1 MPLGTALSFA
11 VTGTVFYDDIPNFR
25 AAFEKLMVAQAIFV
39 GFVFALFNIIMREN
53 PDVPPSKVATVPH
66 EHLHFGKAFRALKDN
81 TNFLLL
87 TLAFALP
94 AGSFTTLGNLLSN
107 LFDPFGYSQ
116 SELSFICLK
125 LLLAGVVGTILFGAI
140 IDRTQKF
147 KLSVYFIT
155 MTMCVSTVVTI
166 YLLYYHPEN
175 KVGFVT
181 MLTLVGFFCTAYI
194 PICICFGAELTF
206 PLQPALVNGTLGM
219 IASGSG
225 FLLSGL
231 GALLNH
237 EGQYDDLYSPD
248 ELIMKR
254 RQRACT
260 VMFMLAITALMAFV
274 ISLFIEEDLKRYR
287 YAEEAK
293 EEERKLAEE
302 IVEGTSQNGN
312 RTDL

>member
-11 VTGTVFYDDIPNFR
+11 VTGTVFYDGVPDFR
-25 AAFEKLMVAQAIFV
+25 RQFEKLMVAQAIFV
-39 GFVFALFNIIMREN
+39 GLVFALFNIIMKES
-53 PDVPPSKVATVPH
+53 PSVPPSKVATVPH
-66 EHLHFGKAFRALKDN
+66 EHLHFSKAFRALKEN

-116 SELSFICLK
+116 SELSFICLQ
-125 LLLAGVVGTILFGAI
+125 LLLAGVVGTMLFGAL

-147 KLSVYFIT
+147 KLSVFFIT
-155 MTMCVSTVVTI
+155 LTMCVATI
-166 YLLYYHPEN
+166 ITIWLLYYHPEN
-175 KVGFVT
+175 KVGFIT
-181 MLTLVGFFCTAYI
+181 MMTLVGFFCTAYI
-194 PICICFGAELTF
+194 PLCICFGAELTF

-237 EGQYDDLYSPD
+237 EGQYDEQFSEE
-248 ELIMKR
+248 ELTMKR

-260 VMFMLAITALMAFV
+260 VMFMLAIAALMAFV
-274 ISLFIEEDLKRYR
+274 INCFIKEDLRRYR
-287 YAEEAK
+287 YSE
-293 EEERKLAEE
+293 
-302 IVEGTSQNGN
+302 
-312 RTDL
+312 

>member
-11 VTGTVFYDDIPNFR
+11 VTGTVFYDGIPDFR
-25 AAFEKLMVAQAIFV
+25 ATFEKLMVAQAIFV

-53 PDVPPSKVATVPH
+53 PAVPPSKVATVPH

-155 MTMCVSTVVTI
+155 MTMCVSTVITI

-194 PICICFGAELTF
+194 PLCICFGAELTF

-260 VMFMLAITALMAFV
+260 VMFMLAITAFMAFV
-274 ISLFIEEDLKRYR
+274 IALFIEEDLKRYR
-287 YAEEAK
+287 YAEQAK